1 MIIMCG
7 WAILAEYEKH
17 QPKPK
22 TLAELKIVLHMICDN
37 LPQQSI
43 VKAVVSFIK
52 KLQACVRAN
61 GGHFEHFLV

>member
-1 MIIMCG
+1 MCEG
-7 WAILAEYEKH
+7 AILAEYEKH

-52 KLQACVRAN
+52 RLQACVRTN
-61 GGHFEHFLV
+61 GGHLEHVLI